1 MTVTRKLRVL
11 AVAALVAAAALLPQ
25 PGAVGAQSSAA
36 GGVGRGKV
44 KADYDPKMGVRIA
57 SPDGKVQLTAPVD
70 ALDEPAT
77 FSNETIEPP
86 GSVGHGVRLSKGFK
100 LEAASAADGRQLSRF
115 AKPLRLVVGYDD
127 ADLAAVKGRATALR
141 LFYQD
146 AVGSWVM
153 IPTTVD
159 TAARTLSASVDHFT
173 TFAVGTVQFS
183 DDFQR
188 PDSSTSLGTTTTGQS
203 WQTDGSTW
211 GICGAKACVF
221 QPPGGGNYVRI
232 DSGIP
237 DQHVG
242 VTVSARVPG
251 ATGQAGL
258 LANVTADW
266 STNLDYVGIDPSGRV
281 EVWTL
286 VNGTWSSGP
295 IAAANT
301 SYTGGSAHFLEYGVS
316 SGTVT
321 VWVDGT
327 QVLGPVT
334 IPAPPLG
341 ATMAGLYV
349 DATEPSANWATF
361 DNFAVGPGP

>member
-1 MTVTRKLRVL
+1 MTATRKLRVL
-11 AVAALVAAAALLPQ
+11 AAALVVAALLPR
-25 PGAVGAQSSAA
+25 PGAVDAQTPAA
-36 GGVGRGKV
+36 GGAGRGKV

-57 SPDGKVQLTAPVD
+57 SPDGKVQLTAPVG
-70 ALDEPAT
+70 ALDEAAT
-77 FSNETIEPP
+77 FSNETIDPP
-86 GSVGHGVRLSKGFK
+86 GSVGGGVRLSKGFK
-100 LEAASAADGRQLSRF
+100 LEAVSAADGRQLSRF

-146 AVGSWVM
+146 AVGSWVI

-159 TAARTLSASVDHFT
+159 AAARTLSASVDHFT

-188 PDSSTSLGTTTTGQS
+188 PDNSTSLGVTTTGQS

-242 VTVSARVPG
+242 VTVSARAPG

-258 LANVTADW
+258 LADVTADW
-266 STNLDYVGIDPSGRV
+266 STNLEYVGIDPSGRV

-295 IAAANT
+295 IAAVNT

-316 SGTVT
+316 GGALT

-334 IPAPPLG
+334 IPPPPSD

-361 DNFAVGPGP
+361 DSFAVGPGP